1 MHLPTRPGFEL
12 GVVWAIAIPLA
23 QTAPGSNPGLSRF
36 APTLRGCNSEALGVK
51 KYILRFLKPPIF
63 MYLVVAG
70 HGHIYILNTQ
80 KAFLKMT
87 SFITVSL
94 LRGCMSNFAQFIC
107 QFGIFSTLKH

>member
-1 MHLPTRPGFEL
+1 MVQILRDQDSNPGSK
-12 GVVWAIAIPLA
+12 ITMA

-36 APTLRGCNSEALGVK
+36 APTLRGCNSEALGVE